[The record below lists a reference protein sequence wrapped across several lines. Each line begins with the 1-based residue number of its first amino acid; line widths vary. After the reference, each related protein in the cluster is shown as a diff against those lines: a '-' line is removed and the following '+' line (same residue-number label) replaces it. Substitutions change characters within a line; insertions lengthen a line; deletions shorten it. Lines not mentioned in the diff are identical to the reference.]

1 MSAFHQKGEQYKSK
15 LKLGSLDEEYLTKEE
30 MAAARKAI
38 MSYKLKDPAPTI
50 YTKRKKKSLKK

>member
-1 MSAFHQKGEQYKSK
+1 MSTFHQRGDSYKPK
-15 LKLGSLDEEYLTKEE
+15 HKTGSVDEEYLTKEE

-50 YTKRKKKSLKK
+50 YTKRKKKSIQQ